1 MSKSVQSVD
10 EEPASWE
17 RGRVLASLTLLEWGA
32 LLVYF
37 YCSGRLASLL
47 HPSFHLLVL
56 VTGMLL
62 GASGCLLWWRE
73 ETEAPSDTC
82 DGGCCEHSHAG
93 FSAGRFLAFLVLT
106 VPIALA
112 TVISPDSYGSVMIRN
127 RGILETVE
135 KATSGATLIPDRA
148 DVPPAVSQNEGP
160 ATVEVGDLLM
170 AAQTE
175 SGMAKFDGKRVELIG
190 QVFPLGER
198 KFDLVRMLMLCC
210 AADAQMLAVRGV
222 SDHDLQLPAMK
233 WAKVTGRVGFIKKED
248 HGSPVL
254 TVEKIMPIQRPADP
268 YVYYGGSLPAATPK
282 GDFKMPLPPR

>member
-10 EEPASWE
+10 EAPTSWE
-17 RGRVLASLTLLEWGA
+17 NGRVFASLTLLEWGA

-37 YCSGRLASLL
+37 YFSGRIASLL

-73 ETEAPSDTC
+73 EMDVPSDACTA
-82 DGGCCEHSHAG
+82 GCCEHSLSG
-93 FSAGRFLAFLVLT
+93 FSAGRLLSFLVLT

-112 TVISPDSYGSVMIRN
+112 AVISPDSYGSVMVRN
-127 RGILETVE
+127 RGVFETVE
-135 KATSGATLIPDRA
+135 KASSGTTPIPDRA
-148 DVPPAVSQNEGP
+148 AVPPETSQNEAP
-160 ATVEVGDLLM
+160 TTVEIGDLLM
-170 AAQTE
+170 AAQTK
-175 SGMAKFDGKRVELIG
+175 SGMAQYDGKRVELIG

-210 AADAQMLAVRGV
+210 AADAQMLTVRVV

-233 WAKVTGRVGFIKKED
+233 WAKATGRVGFIKKGD
-248 HGSPVL
+248 HGSPAL
-254 TVEKIMPIQRPADP
+254 TVEEIVPVQRPADP
-268 YVYYGGSLPAATPK
+268 YVYRGGSLQSAAPREN
-282 GDFKMPLPPR
+282 FKMPLPPR